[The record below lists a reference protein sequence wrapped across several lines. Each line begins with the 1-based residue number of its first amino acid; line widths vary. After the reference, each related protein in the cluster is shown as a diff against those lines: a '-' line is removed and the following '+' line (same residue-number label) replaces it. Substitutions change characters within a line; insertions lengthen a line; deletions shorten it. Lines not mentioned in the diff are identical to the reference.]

1 MSEQTCSC
9 TGGCAQNDCA
19 ERGSRGCG
27 SCGGC
32 GLCCGKTEP
41 VTLDA
46 PRKEFLVELE
56 THGYL
61 PVTRFVRTSSVSD
74 ELYAVA
80 LEPVYLSSTGDTVET
95 VRKTGAFLSAMAQE
109 GLISLD
115 YGTPL
120 DGYPYFEYT
129 TSALY
134 QAFVKATRRGGDCE
148 GDTPYLELG
157 SIAPT
162 AKGRLSLAIS

>member
-1 MSEQTCSC
+1 MSEQTGCRA
-9 TGGCAQNDCA
+9 GGCAQNDCGA
-19 ERGSRGCG
+19 HEDGG
-27 SCGGC
+27 CGGC

-41 VTLDA
+41 IKLDT

-74 ELYAVA
+74 EVYAVA
-80 LEPVYLSSTGDTVET
+80 LEPVYLSSTGDMLET
-95 VRKTGAFLSAMAQE
+95 VRETGAFLSAMAQE

-115 YGTPL
+115 YGEPL
-120 DGYPYFEYT
+120 DGYPYLEYT

-162 AKGRLSLAIS
+162 AKGRLSLTVS